1 MKRNLVIDWILVP
14 AFILSG
20 FSGIKFH
27 VAGHCGDHEILH
39 NWGVFHIIV
48 SLLFLS
54 CGIYHIKVHK
64 GWFKNLL
71 KQGLGKKS
79 RITVATSVLFCV
91 VVVSGLSLLFVDG
104 GNSTLG
110 LAHYKIGLVAI
121 VLFLFHVI
129 SRMKVLRK
137 SLKM

>member
-1 MKRNLVIDWILVP
+1 MAQLGCISYYSKSIV
-14 AFILSG
+14 FILW
-20 FSGIKFH
+20 
-27 VAGHCGDHEILH
+27 H
-39 NWGVFHIIV
+39 N
-48 SLLFLS
+48 
-54 CGIYHIKVHK
+54 HIKVHK